1 MKKKLCVFCG
11 SAQGNSE
18 RYVQQAQKVGELM
31 ASLNVGLVY
40 GGATVG
46 VMGAIADSVLSHG
59 GHVIGVIPKSLVEYE
74 VAHYK
79 VTKLH
84 IVEGMHERKKMMYDF
99 SDAFLVL
106 PGGMGTLDEMFEILT
121 WSQLKLHSK
130 PIYILNEFGFY
141 DFAMTKMNVANS
153 VILAGNTS
161 ENSLAE
167 IAKSP
172 KIFVEFQNLKLEVSG
187 V

>member
-1 MKKKLCVFCG
+1 MKKNLCVFCG

-18 RYVQQAQKVGELM
+18 RYVQQAQKVGELL

-46 VMGAIADSVLSHG
+46 VMGAIADSVLSQG

-121 WSQLKLHSK
+121 WSQLKLHNK

-141 DFAMTKMNVANS
+141 DHLLKYIQHSHEEGFIKKEHLSLIKVLNS
-153 VILAGNTS
+153 T
-161 ENSLAE
+161 AE
-167 IAKSP
+167 
-172 KIFVEFQNLKLEVSG
+172 LKLLISQL
-187 V
+187 

>member
-1 MKKKLCVFCG
+1 MKRICVFCG
-11 SAQGNSE
+11 AANGKSDKYLN
-18 RYVQQAQKVGELM
+18 QAKVVGQLIAHQKI
-31 ASLNVGLVY
+31 GLVY
-40 GGATVG
+40 GGATIG
-46 VMGAIADSVLSHG
+46 VMGAVANAVLENAG
-59 GHVIGVIPKSLVEYE
+59 DVVGVIPKNLIEFE

-84 IVEGMHERKKMMYDF
+84 IVEDMHERKRMMYDF

-141 DFAMTKMNVANS
+141 DSLLDYIQHSHQEGFIKKEHLTLINELKKTED
-153 VILAGNTS
+153 IL
-161 ENSLAE
+161 
-167 IAKSP
+167 
-172 KIFVEFQNLKLEVSG
+172 KIKF
-187 V
+187 

>member
-1 MKKKLCVFCG
+1 MTKNLCVFCG
-11 SAQGNSE
+11 SASGNSE
-18 RYVQQAQKVGELM
+18 QYVQQAKKVGELI
-31 ASLNVGLVY
+31 ASQNVGLVY

-46 VMGAIADSVLSHG
+46 VMGTIADAVLSKG

-84 IVEGMHERKKMMYDF
+84 IVDGMHERKKIMYDF
-99 SDAFLVL
+99 SNAFLVL

-121 WSQLKLHSK
+121 WSQLKLHNK

-141 DFAMTKMNVANS
+141 DHLLMYIKHSHEQGFIRKEHM
-153 VILAGNTS
+153 
-161 ENSLAE
+161 SLIRE
-167 IAKSP
+167 LKTP
-172 KIFVEFQNLKLEVSG
+172 EDVLKIEYN
-187 V
+187 

>member
-1 MKKKLCVFCG
+1 MKRICVFCG
-11 SAQGNSE
+11 SANGKSDKYLN
-18 RYVQQAQKVGELM
+18 QAKAVGQLIADQKI
-31 ASLNVGLVY
+31 GLVY
-40 GGATVG
+40 GGATIG
-46 VMGAIADSVLSHG
+46 VMGAVANAVLENAG
-59 GHVIGVIPKSLVEYE
+59 DVVGVIPKNLVEFE

-84 IVEGMHERKKMMYDF
+84 IVEDMHERKRMMYDF

-141 DFAMTKMNVANS
+141 DSLLDYIQHSHQEGFIKKEHLTLINELKKIED
-153 VILAGNTS
+153 IL
-161 ENSLAE
+161 
-167 IAKSP
+167 
-172 KIFVEFQNLKLEVSG
+172 KIKL
-187 V
+187 

>member
-1 MKKKLCVFCG
+1 MKRLCVFCG
-11 SAQGNSE
+11 SAKGSNQKNPN
-18 RYVQQAQKVGELM
+18 RYIEQALRVGELI
-31 ASLNVGLVY
+31 AEQKIGLVY

-46 VMGAIADSVLSHG
+46 VMGALANAVLEKG
-59 GHVIGVIPKSLVEYE
+59 GDVVGVIPKSLIEYE

-84 IVEGMHERKKMMYDF
+84 IVEDMHERKRMMYDF

-141 DFAMTKMNVANS
+141 D
-153 VILAGNTS
+153 
-161 ENSLAE
+161 SLLEYIRHSHNEGFIKKEHLQLLQELKKAE
-167 IAKSP
+167 DVLNIK
-172 KIFVEFQNLKLEVSG
+172 F
-187 V
+187 